1 MRLGMFLC
9 AVMCSHDG
17 AYLFLMSCVMCCPMY
32 YVLQHH
38 FILISNKIELE
49 LELELEL
56 YTSLPPSA
64 ASSVI
69 QEVNERY

>member
-49 LELELEL
+49 LELEPYHRGCYRSVGGASHL
-56 YTSLPPSA
+56 YNWVA
-64 ASSVI
+64 G
-69 QEVNERY
+69 